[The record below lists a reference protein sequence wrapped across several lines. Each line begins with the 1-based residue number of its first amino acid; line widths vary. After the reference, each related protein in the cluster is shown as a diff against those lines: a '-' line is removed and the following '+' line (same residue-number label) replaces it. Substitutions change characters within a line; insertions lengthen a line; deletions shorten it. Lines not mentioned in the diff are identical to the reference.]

1 MNRLSRSR
9 SLKEILLWT
18 LGIVYL
24 ASFVITA
31 TALAGLIYHDQVA
44 AWRERHAEVAVASAR
59 ALTMF
64 LGRARQTI
72 STIGELEYGEDAELA
87 RAIERVLLSDDTGA
101 LQEIVRVNE
110 QGVVVGSAHR
120 DASVLTGLFAIRQ
133 SNWFRIAHNGEAYWG
148 PVQISANE
156 TPYMVIAIPGP
167 GGGVVAARLDMRIL
181 WDLVGEMHFGKT
193 GNVYIL
199 NQRGRMLA
207 HEKPA
212 FVLAN
217 TSLGQRPEFLAF
229 LQARKSGQNTTWSD
243 TYVDFQGKHV
253 LGMFTRLP
261 GTNWLVV
268 TEVLV
273 SEIYGTSLRAVI
285 VLAGG
290 MLLLGLLVMLI
301 MTPILDRVLFRP
313 LAQVRQGAQQIGQG
327 HLDHVISLDWQN
339 EIGELAASFNDMAAR
354 LQARDLEIAAHT
366 TALAQAHARALAA
379 SRLKSE
385 FLATMSHEIR
395 TPMNGIVGMVDLL
408 LATPLSTEQGEYAH
422 VMRSSA
428 DALLTIINDVLD
440 LSKIE
445 AGRVELQVEAFSI
458 RTVVKD
464 VVDLL
469 TVTTYAKQLRLQS
482 HVAPDVPAY
491 CAGDAARLRQVLL
504 NLTANAVK
512 FTEQGE
518 VTVAVCVGSPPA
530 EEKGASSIVRF
541 EVRDT
546 GIGIAREQIDRLF
559 TAFTQVDGSNSRKY
573 GGTGLGLAISRRL
586 VELMGGEIGV
596 ESEVGRGSLFWFA
609 VPLPATATGGA
620 PPSRRHTR
628 NLRQMPHAQLM
639 GPPASRRRVCPCL
652 RQTAA
657 ATRPFCSQKT
667 MW

>member
-1 MNRLSRSR
+1 M
-9 SLKEILLWT
+9 
-18 LGIVYL
+18 
-24 ASFVITA
+24 
-31 TALAGLIYHDQVA
+31 
-44 AWRERHAEVAVASAR
+44 
-59 ALTMF
+59 
-64 LGRARQTI
+64 
-72 STIGELEYGEDAELA
+72 
-87 RAIERVLLSDDTGA
+87 
-101 LQEIVRVNE
+101 
-110 QGVVVGSAHR
+110 
-120 DASVLTGLFAIRQ
+120 
-133 SNWFRIAHNGEAYWG
+133 
-148 PVQISANE
+148 
-156 TPYMVIAIPGP
+156 
-167 GGGVVAARLDMRIL
+167 
-181 WDLVGEMHFGKT
+181 
-193 GNVYIL
+193 
-199 NQRGRMLA
+199 
-207 HEKPA
+207 
-212 FVLAN
+212 
-217 TSLGQRPEFLAF
+217 
-229 LQARKSGQNTTWSD
+229 
-243 TYVDFQGKHV
+243 DFQGKHV

-518 VTVAVCVGSPPA
+518 VTVAVCVGSPRA

-573 GGTGLGLAISRRL
+573 GGTGLGSGHQPAAGRADGRRNRSRKRSGPRLAVL
-586 VELMGGEIGV
+586 VC
-596 ESEVGRGSLFWFA
+596 
-609 VPLPATATGGA
+609 GA
-620 PPSRRHTR
+620 PAGHSHRGRASEPQAHTKLAPDAAR
-628 NLRQMPHAQLM
+628 TIDGASGIQTTSLPMSTTNGSSDQAILLAEDNVVNQKVILRQLQKLGYTAKIVANGRDAVQEALHSRYSIILMDCQMPELDGLEAT
-639 GPPASRRRVCPCL
+639 
-652 RQTAA
+652 RQIRSAEAA
-657 ATRPFCSQKT
+657 AQHHTPIIAMTANAMQGDREACLAAGMDDYLSKPLRINELQALLERWHQGVNVC
-667 MW
+667 